1 MSGQASSAERGRI
14 QGAKYDF
21 TASYNRRWPHAYFRA
36 CLALDYMITDRAKP
50 IFERIFADYR
60 RVRNK

>member
-1 MSGQASSAERGRI
+1 MSGQASSAECGRI

-36 CLALDYMITDRAKP
+36 CLALDYVITDRAKP

-60 RVRNK
+60 RVR